1 MKKIII
7 HWTAGTN
14 QPCSV
19 DYEHYHFLINGDGLV
34 IKGKYEPLDNKNC
47 TDNKYARH
55 CGGGNTGAIGVSMC
69 GMYVPPGINVR
80 LTKVPLTRV
89 QCEKMFELVAE
100 LCYKY
105 SIPITNKT
113 VMTHYEFGK
122 ANPKTSSNG
131 KIDITFL
138 HPFPEI
144 KEDEM
149 GDFIRNKIRWYY
161 KKNYEENKG

>member
-1 MKKIII
+1 
-7 HWTAGTN
+7 
-14 QPCSV
+14 
-19 DYEHYHFLINGDGLV
+19 
-34 IKGKYEPLDNKNC
+34 
-47 TDNKYARH
+47 
-55 CGGGNTGAIGVSMC
+55 
-69 GMYVPPGINVR
+69 
-80 LTKVPLTRV
+80 
-89 QCEKMFELVAE
+89 
-100 LCYKY
+100 
-105 SIPITNKT
+105 
-113 VMTHYEFGK
+113 MTHYEFGK